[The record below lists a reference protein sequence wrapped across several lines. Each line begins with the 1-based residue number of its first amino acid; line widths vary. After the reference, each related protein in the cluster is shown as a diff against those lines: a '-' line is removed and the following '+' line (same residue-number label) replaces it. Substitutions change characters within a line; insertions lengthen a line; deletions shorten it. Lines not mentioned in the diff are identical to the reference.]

1 MTIHII
7 EPSETLEFEVTTS
20 EFLNI
25 FDNEQALIVVIGNK
39 YNYRASAGSSIEPPE
54 PFTVFEVRNPNND
67 ALMFSFK
74 NGMGKQ
80 TELSQMGEVVAVS
93 SIVNPVTVNPVKVA
107 NFPAEQLVRVVNP
120 GDVNIENFNAVFPEV
135 QKVELTNPVDVQK
148 VQVTNVPDVQKV
160 EVVKEGN
167 ATMNKLNDIVF
178 DGSVKAFLANN
189 NRKGVVLVAP
199 STNTAPVMVQSLFA
213 IEPGGYA
220 TLPETAAI
228 TVSGQVGDTI
238 KASEAF
244 YPVEFVISNL
254 TRVSGGSSSSVG
266 LIEPNEVGTVLTAF
280 YLSKAD
286 GLDTHVKKGGVVDG
300 STLYETWI
308 NFQGIRSIG
317 EVPASEVKDDM
328 SQAIA
333 DAMGDPLPGKWRCL
347 SYRVDGIGRFGGMAR
362 SFGQFQ
368 RIE

>member
-93 SIVNPVTVNPVKVA
+93 GILNPVTVNPVKVA

-120 GDVNIENFNAVFPEV
+120 SDVNIENFTAEFPDV

-148 VQVTNVPDVQKV
+148 VQVTNAPDVQKV

-178 DGSVKAFLANN
+178 DGSVKAFPANN
-189 NRKGVVLVAP
+189 NRKGVILVAP
-199 STNTAPVMVQSLFA
+199 SSNSAPVIVQGLFA
-213 IEPGGYA
+213 IEAGGYA
-220 TLPETAAI
+220 IVPETAAVN
-228 TVSGQVGDTI
+228 VSGQVGDTI

-244 YPVEFVISNL
+244 YPVEFVINNPV
-254 TRVSGGSSSSVG
+254 RVSGGSSSSVG
-266 LIEPNEVGTVLTAF
+266 LIEPNEVGTILTAF

-300 STLYETWI
+300 SLLYETWI

-317 EVPASEVKDDM
+317 EVPATEVKDDM

-333 DAMGDPLPGKWRCL
+333 DGMGDPLQGKWRCL